1 MSALFREQAVKAQG
15 ERLLGDVVISQ
26 PLALRILVFLLLA
39 IVVAIGV
46 IGANATYARK
56 ETVTGYVSPVQGIV
70 RVSASQSGVISS
82 LLVGEGDNVEAGT
95 PLVIIQSDRANENG
109 MHRTPEM
116 IRSVD
121 DQLRELDELE
131 RIVAKRN
138 KQKKQQLGFQLE
150 SLSAEE
156 RVLKT
161 RINSQHRSIEI
172 ASDHLSR
179 VRSLAADG
187 YVTAQGVVAK
197 EEELIAAT
205 QVLTAL
211 DQELIGI
218 GRETEE
224 LRGVLDQLPLEL
236 DERKSE
242 LRTRRADLR
251 LQRLQLS
258 TQGPTTILAPVEGTV
273 SAASVVVGD
282 SITHQQH
289 LMTLLPAG
297 SSLEAHLYVPTRAIG
312 FVSKGQEVRLLYDA
326 FDYRKYGVQIGQV
339 HEVSSAIVPANQTF
353 ERVMRNEPSYK
364 VRVALSE
371 QTFRTKG
378 ETFTL
383 QPGMT
388 LRADIILEHRTL
400 LSWMANPILALR
412 GRT

>member
-109 MHRTPEM
+109 MHLTPEM

-138 KQKKQQLGFQLE
+138 KQKKQQLGFHLE

-242 LRTRRADLR
+242 LRSRRADLR

-258 TQGPTTILAPVEGTV
+258 TQGPTTILAPVQGTV

-339 HEVSSAIVPANQTF
+339 HEVSSAIVPANS
-353 ERVMRNEPSYK
+353 RKRLNADS
-364 VRVALSE
+364 
-371 QTFRTKG
+371 
-378 ETFTL
+378 
-383 QPGMT
+383 
-388 LRADIILEHRTL
+388 RASR
-400 LSWMANPILALR
+400 
-412 GRT
+412 